1 MGREKSWIVNVGFK
15 GSEGGGGHRKPTWS
29 YEIRRNHGEFVPLGG
44 DEGRWARCQSDP
56 RRMLVAN
63 SLEGRACHESGHVLG
78 SRRETRVCTSVT
90 FAPPFFSFLF
100 FFPFLSFPFPFFSS
114 LLLLRSRDLPSKVA
128 IFTRGGSVPAGV
140 EESGTNRGGGE
151 SSLLP
156 GFPRQLCDTLSFSF
170 AGETGTVWRSRKLW

>member
-1 MGREKSWIVNVGFK
+1 
-15 GSEGGGGHRKPTWS
+15 
-29 YEIRRNHGEFVPLGG
+29 
-44 DEGRWARCQSDP
+44 
-56 RRMLVAN
+56 MLVAN

-90 FAPPFFSFLF
+90 FAPPFFFFSL

-170 AGETGTVWRSRKLW
+170 AGETGTVWRGRKL